1 MFQKLIETNFK
12 IYPDLEYLLV
22 MLLKTVGHRIRYPD
36 EDKVEEIKHVF
47 FNESK
52 IGMDSFPNK
61 NDSTSTVTFMPEQ
74 VEKYL
79 TIEEKERPVQE
90 STLSIEWK
98 RVAKK
103 REKLLVELMYTI
115 ILNLELDLEV

>member
-1 MFQKLIETNFK
+1 MDTGFGFLMKIKLK
-12 IYPDLEYLLV
+12 KQRHL
-22 MLLKTVGHRIRYPD
+22 
-36 EDKVEEIKHVF
+36 F

-61 NDSTSTVTFMPEQ
+61 NDSTSTVTFAPEQ

-79 TIEEKERPVQE
+79 TIQEKEPPVQE
-90 STLSIEWK
+90 SISWNGREVT
-98 RVAKK
+98 KK

-115 ILNLELDLEV
+115 ILNLEFDLKV